1 MGDIVRACCG
11 LVRKSACRHISIFLL
26 SISTLFMTP
35 APMQTASAHEHDAH
49 EHHSAHAA
57 AMAAHPDDAV
67 KRDEH
72 AAMLDLAPV
81 AEATFT
87 ARQSGRWLDTA
98 TWIGNEVPTD
108 GARVLIPAGADV
120 VLDGRIADRSFEWVH
135 VMGGLRLSSEK
146 STLLRVTTLL
156 VDVDGRLNV
165 GDSANRVASVVAAEI
180 CFMPRKG
187 RDRNRD
193 PLDMGG
199 GLLSHGFM
207 QIHGAAK
214 TPYAI
219 ASASLNKGD
228 RWLSLDRPVDG
239 WASGDR
245 ILLPGTE
252 ADVNHDE
259 ILEVAEVSAEHTRV
273 RLDKALAFDHF
284 SPFGRSIPVSNLTRN
299 VRFYSAETT
308 PLAARGHV
316 MIMHRQTGTVI
327 DGASFEGL
335 GRTDAARAQTIPQ
348 LDVDGKLK
356 PGSDDNTI
364 GRYAV
369 HFHLRSGARV
379 EVPPHIVR
387 NSVIIDSPKLGLVNH
402 GGNVIAEQNIGY
414 RIVGS
419 HFFAENGSEI
429 GAFIGNVA
437 VRSSGSGDRIR
448 ARDMTYDFGH
458 GGHGFWSQSGGI
470 RMSGNY
476 SFGHASGAY
485 VIFGYPFIEEGRT
498 VFFDGHNIGDP
509 KYADALGHV
518 LISNVN
524 FVFENNVAA
533 GSQNGLEIWNH
544 KIYNNHDEVSRVD
557 GFKAWGVRDYGV
569 FLPYVKNVTLH
580 NLELVAW
587 PQPSAAVGIAGNTL
601 SENLAFD
608 DIKVSGFALGIGL
621 PRRGTVSLRN
631 AKLEN
636 RQNVEIANANKPG
649 RLIELSD
656 LKLGPPPAL
665 PVVAVSWRKALS
677 NWWHGTRSLPP
688 TEHVDINLRDRMLPE
703 NGDIAMLFEPDR
715 IYLTDDTGRH
725 RLYFETQLAQTVVL
739 RDDGPTAL
747 LGLTAKQVF
756 DKFGLSV
763 GGQLAPD
770 NVDRLAGSTGWIGRS
785 TAMAEAPAARQRGA
799 ADELYPMSSEH
810 FLRASSNVTDLWKVV
825 EGQSNKIVFVD
836 REPPRFWFLPG
847 LKPFEIH
854 PDDVQ
859 YGYRIMGMVADHV
872 GKKITVRA
880 FAKEFHDLKVDP
892 DGYVR
897 VSFTVSD
904 MAGNETKEDVALL
917 VTEKAVR
924 RGANINFFVQ
934 KAYCG
939 ECGYDTLYQDIA
951 RMFDVGDDATFIV
964 Q

>member
-1 MGDIVRACCG
+1 M
-11 LVRKSACRHISIFLL
+11 
-26 SISTLFMTP
+26 
-35 APMQTASAHEHDAH
+35 HD
-49 EHHSAHAA
+49 SAHAA
-57 AMAAHPDDAV
+57 AMAAHPDDSV

-87 ARQSGRWLDTA
+87 ARQSGRWLDAA
-98 TWIGNEVPTD
+98 TWSGNEVPTD
-108 GARVLIPAGADV
+108 GARVVIPGGTDV
-120 VLDGRIADRSFEWVH
+120 VLDGRIADRSFEWVR
-135 VMGGLRLSSEK
+135 VMGSLRLSSDK
-146 STLLRVTTLL
+146 STLLRVITLL
-156 VDVDGRLNV
+156 VDVDGTLNI
-165 GDSANRVASVVAAEI
+165 GDAANRVASLAAAEI

-187 RDRNRD
+187 RDRDRD
-193 PLDMGG
+193 PLDLGG

-207 QIHGAAK
+207 KIYGAAK
-214 TPYAI
+214 TPYGI
-219 ASASLNKGD
+219 ASAQLNKGD
-228 RWLSLDRPVDG
+228 QWVSLDRAVDG
-239 WASGDR
+239 WAKGDK

-259 ILEVAEVSAEHTRV
+259 VLEVAEISAERTRV
-273 RLDKALAFDHF
+273 RLDKELAFDHF
-284 SPFGRSIPVSNLTRN
+284 SPFSRSIPVSNLTRN

-327 DGASFEGL
+327 DGASFEEL
-335 GRTDAARAQTIPQ
+335 GRTDASRAQTIPQ
-348 LDVDGKLK
+348 LDADGKLK
-356 PGSDDNTI
+356 PGTDDNSI
-364 GRYAV
+364 GRYAL
-369 HFHLRSGARV
+369 HFHLRSGARI
-379 EVPPHIVR
+379 EVAPHIVR
-387 NSVIIDSPKLGLVNH
+387 NSVIIGSPKLGLVNH

-476 SFGHASGAY
+476 AFGHAGGAF
-485 VIFGYPFIEEGRT
+485 VIFGYPFVEEGRT

-557 GFKAWGVRDYGV
+557 GFKAWGVREYGV
-569 FLPYVKNVTLH
+569 FLPYVKNTALS

-601 SENLAFD
+601 SENIAFD
-608 DIKVSGFALGIGL
+608 NIKVSGFALGIAL
-621 PRRGTVSLRN
+621 PRRGTVSLRH
-631 AKLEN
+631 ATLAN
-636 RQNVEIANANKPG
+636 RQNIEISNANKPG

-656 LKLGPPPAL
+656 LKLGPPPAV
-665 PVVAVSWRKALS
+665 PVAAVAWRQTLR
-677 NWWHGTRSLPP
+677 NWWHAAKSAAPA
-688 TEHVDINLRDRMLPE
+688 EHVDINFRDRMLPE
-703 NGDIAMLFEPDR
+703 NGDIAMLFEPDH
-715 IYLTDDTGRH
+715 IYLTDETGRH
-725 RLYFETQLAQTVVL
+725 RLYFETQLARTVVL
-739 RDDGPTAL
+739 RDDGPSAL
-747 LGLTAKQVF
+747 QGLTAKEVF
-756 DKFGLSV
+756 DKFGLAV
-763 GGQLAPD
+763 GDQLAPG
-770 NVDRLAGSTGWIGRS
+770 NVERLAASSAWIDRS
-785 TAMAEAPAARQRGA
+785 TAVADVPAARERRGVN
-799 ADELYPMSSEH
+799 EIYPMSSEH
-810 FLRASSNVTDLWKVV
+810 FLRAGSNVTDLWKVV
-825 EGQSNKIVFVD
+825 EGQSSKVVFVD

-847 LKPFEIH
+847 LRPFEIH

-859 YGYRIMGMVADHV
+859 YGYRIMGFVADHV

-880 FAKEFHDLKVDP
+880 FSKEYQDLKVDP

-917 VTEKAVR
+917 VTDKAVR

-951 RMFDVGDDATFIV
+951 RMFGLGEDATFIT